1 MINPHIESLVF
12 EAQTETGEHLHCRF
26 AEISYVDT
34 VEDRFLYQ
42 PPKLDQEL
50 IACRYSSLRLLEPEA
65 VLEARLKAVS

>member
-12 EAQTETGEHLHCRF
+12 EAVTEAGDPLHCRF
-26 AEISYVDT
+26 AEITYIDT
-34 VEDRFLYQ
+34 TEDRFFYR
-42 PPKLDQEL
+42 PPKLEQDL